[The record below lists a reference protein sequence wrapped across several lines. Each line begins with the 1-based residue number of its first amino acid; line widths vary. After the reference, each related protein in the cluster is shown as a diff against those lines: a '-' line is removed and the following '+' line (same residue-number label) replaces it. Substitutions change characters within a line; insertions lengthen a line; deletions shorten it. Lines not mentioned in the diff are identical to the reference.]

1 MINDLSAQSRVP
13 IEWPFVSIIVAV
25 YNEERRI
32 NMCLTSLASINYKS
46 EYEVLVIDGMS
57 TDSTSKLIEEFC
69 VNHPNFKCFKNQKI
83 IASAGRNIGITESS
97 GVIVAFTDGD
107 IVVEKDWLTTLVGSL
122 IVGETKLAGVGG
134 PNLLSSSATFG
145 ERCIRFAAS
154 TFFGSGR
161 SIQYAYRVQKKYVNS
176 LSTCNA
182 AYWKHILLEMKGF
195 DERLLSGG
203 DLDLNLRLRKK
214 GYLLKYIPEAKV
226 THYQDES
233 VKSFIN
239 RMIYYGILRT
249 KMLKKHPLGN
259 IPYILL
265 MLVGL
270 VSLLLLPFYIKYFP
284 YIFIGYI
291 SISWIFAVPLV
302 LKNKTIPE
310 FVLTPIF
317 NLIEHVTYFV
327 GIIIGAFK

>member
-1 MINDLSAQSRVP
+1 MINDLSAQPHPP

-32 NMCLTSLASINYKS
+32 IKCLTSLASINYKS

-57 TDSTSKLIEEFC
+57 TDSTAKLIQEFC
-69 VNHPNFKCFKNQKI
+69 LNHPNFKCFKNHKI
-83 IASAGRNIGITESS
+83 IASAGRNIGITESR

-107 IVVEKDWLTTLVGSL
+107 IVVDNDWLTILVSSL
-122 IVGETKLAGVGG
+122 TVGEPKLAGVGG
-134 PNLLSSSATFG
+134 PNLLSSSATFA

-161 SIQYAYRVQKKYVNS
+161 SIQYAYRFKKKYVSS

-182 AYWKHILLEMKGF
+182 AYWKPKLLEMKGF
-195 DERLLSGG
+195 DEYLLSGG

-214 GYLLKYIPEAKV
+214 GYFLKYIPEAKV

-249 KMLKKHPLGN
+249 KMLKKHPLEN

-265 MLVGL
+265 MLIGL
-270 VSLLLLPFYIKYFP
+270 ASLLLLPFYIKYLP

-291 SISWIFAVPLV
+291 STSWIFAVPLV

-317 NLIEHVTYFV
+317 NLIEHITYFV
-327 GIIIGAFK
+327 GILIGAFK